1 MDTIL
6 KLLYAVTITALLVSC
21 GGDSSSE
28 DAAEKEMKSP
38 KPIET
43 GAIVVPDR
51 STLIISIKAALF
63 SFDREKNIISS
74 FTFDKMECGNGFRL
88 CEDIMKLAG
97 GNTMSFTASGD
108 ASDYEGDLEFSRK
121 VSGIFIVGKKELK
134 ADLLFIVRPGEE
146 GAVFFGGILTF
157 KNESIFKN
165 ATDEVSMYVKGK
177 K

>member
-6 KLLYAVTITALLVSC
+6 KLLYAVIIIALLVSC

-28 DAAEKEMKSP
+28 DAAEKEMTSL
-38 KPIET
+38 KPIEV
-43 GAIVVPDR
+43 GVIVPDR
-51 STLIISIKAALF
+51 STSIISVKASLF
-63 SFDREKNIISS
+63 SFDREKNVISS
-74 FTFDKMECGNGFRL
+74 FTFDKIECGNGFRL

-108 ASDYEGDLEFSRK
+108 ASDYEGNLELSRK
-121 VSGIFIVGKKELK
+121 VAGVFMVGKKELK
-134 ADLLFIVRPGEE
+134 ADLLFTIRPGEE

-157 KNESIFKN
+157 KNESTFKN
-165 ATDEVSMYVKGK
+165 ATDEVSMHVKGK